1 MSEAERHLRDFLR
14 SLERFNQGVAQEMK
28 NLEKEH
34 GAVKAIWHDD
44 FRREYDRRHTHLK
57 EPVVRYN
64 GGGGNSS
71 RRYCTPRSVNS
82 AGTNVATDVT
92 ELITRLDHYKAALNQ
107 GAQRLR
113 SDMKEMER
121 RKATLKSELDGNFA
135 RSFYRSWEQS
145 ERVFNDYMTGSE
157 QLIRLF
163 DERIAALRRFDTS
176 EG

>member
-1 MSEAERHLRDFLR
+1 M
-14 SLERFNQGVAQEMK
+14 
-28 NLEKEH
+28 
-34 GAVKAIWHDD
+34 
-44 FRREYDRRHTHLK
+44 
-57 EPVVRYN
+57 
-64 GGGGNSS
+64 
-71 RRYCTPRSVNS
+71 
-82 AGTNVATDVT
+82 ATDVT
-92 ELITRLDHYKAALNQ
+92 ELITCLDHYKAALNQ

-121 RKATLKSELDGNFA
+121 RKATLKSELDGNSA

>member
-1 MSEAERHLRDFLR
+1 
-14 SLERFNQGVAQEMK
+14 
-28 NLEKEH
+28 
-34 GAVKAIWHDD
+34 
-44 FRREYDRRHTHLK
+44 
-57 EPVVRYN
+57 
-64 GGGGNSS
+64 
-71 RRYCTPRSVNS
+71 
-82 AGTNVATDVT
+82 VATDVT